1 LAHAL
6 RTQATLEVRGL
17 VQWYGKVKAVDDVSF
32 ELYPGEVLTLLGP
45 SGCGKSTT
53 LRLVA
58 GLEEPAG
65 GEVIVRGRLVASAS
79 KHVFVPAEKRNLGL
93 VFQSYAVWPH
103 MTVEQNVA
111 YPLEIRNIP
120 RQRIQQKVRE
130 VVAQVGLEDFLKR
143 PATQLSGGQQQ
154 RVALAR
160 ALAYEPDLLLL
171 DEPLSNLD
179 AKLREEMRVQL
190 KALQNRLGTTILYV
204 THDQAEAMS
213 LSHRVAVMHQGR
225 IQQLG
230 APAEI
235 YERPANY
242 FVQSFVGRTLAFDG
256 VVRRRDAIAYV
267 QLDAATDMTLEGAD
281 LPAEGAQ
288 VRIAVRPEDV
298 RLEPRASVQEPNTL
312 CMVLED
318 VIYGG
323 DHLECVLRAGAV
335 QIVVNAPKDLHVQ
348 RGQQLALKLD
358 PAKVKVWTG

>member
-1 LAHAL
+1 
-6 RTQATLEVRGL
+6 
-17 VQWYGKVKAVDDVSF
+17 VKAVDDVSF

-58 GLEEPAG
+58 GLEEPTG
-65 GEVIVRGRLVASAS
+65 GEIVVRGRLVASAS
-79 KHVFVPAEKRNLGL
+79 KHLFIPAEKRNLGL

-111 YPLEIRNIP
+111 YPLEIRNVP
-120 RQRIQQKVRE
+120 RKEIQRKVDE
-130 VVAQVGLEDFLKR
+130 VVTQVGLEGFKTR

-204 THDQAEAMS
+204 THDQTEAMS
-213 LSHRVAVMHQGR
+213 LSHRVAVMHNGR
-225 IQQLG
+225 IEQIG
-230 APAEI
+230 APSEI
-235 YERPANY
+235 YESPANY
-242 FVQSFVGRTLAFDG
+242 FVQSFVGRTLTFDA
-256 VVRRRDAIAYV
+256 VVRHRNGTAYV
-267 QLDAATDMTLEGAD
+267 ELDSTTDMALEGAD
-281 LPAEGAQ
+281 LPAEGAH
-288 VRIAVRPEDV
+288 VRIAIRPEDV
-298 RLEPRASVQEPNTL
+298 RLESSASGQEPNTL
-312 CMVLED
+312 CTVLED

-323 DHLECVLRAGAV
+323 DHLECFLRAGAV
-335 QIVVNAPKDLHVQ
+335 QLVVNAPKDLHLQ
-348 RGQQLALKLD
+348 RGQQLALRLD
-358 PAKVKVWTG
+358 PAKVKVWSR